1 MKDVFVRTLV
11 RTENRFRSIRTQFE
25 KHENLPDYNYPYKNL
40 VFKGGGIRGIAYVG
54 ALEILEK
61 YGILSQI
68 ERVAGTSAGAITA
81 TLVSLRISYKETLAK
96 LRSLDFSSIPQ
107 IRTSQ
112 TKSHELLSSLGL
124 RNGELVCTSRLI
136 NEYGWYS
143 SQYFY
148 DWLQDTIA
156 IYCDGNGRATFAEF
170 EERGFRELSIVATNL
185 SKRRPEVFSN
195 ATTPHVAVADAVRMS
210 MSIPFYFNA
219 LRFDGH
225 QFGDGDLYV
234 DGGMYNNFPIQIFDD
249 PIYALKNPWYLKG
262 INWQTLGCYLY
273 PEQTE
278 EKLRKETNSLRDYL
292 ELTVSNFFDA
302 FQAMSYEN
310 SSLDQRR
317 TIKINDCGISPVEFN
332 IPLDSPL
339 YFRLINSGRDAT
351 ENFLKDEFPKDLFV

>member
-1 MKDVFVRTLV
+1 M
-11 RTENRFRSIRTQFE
+11 
-25 KHENLPDYNYPYKNL
+25 
-40 VFKGGGIRGIAYVG
+40 
-54 ALEILEK
+54 
-61 YGILSQI
+61 
-68 ERVAGTSAGAITA
+68 
-81 TLVSLRISYKETLAK
+81 
-96 LRSLDFSSIPQ
+96 
-107 IRTSQ
+107 
-112 TKSHELLSSLGL
+112 
-124 RNGELVCTSRLI
+124 I

-156 IYCDGNGRATFAEF
+156 IYCDGNGKATFAEF
-170 EERGFRELSIVATNL
+170 QERGFRELSIVATNL
-185 SKRRPEVFSN
+185 SKRRPEVFSFS
-195 ATTPHVAVADAVRMS
+195 TTPHVAVADAVRMS

-225 QFGDGDLYV
+225 QFGEGDLYA

-249 PIYALKNPWYLKG
+249 PIYARKNPWFIKG

-278 EKLRKETNSLRDYL
+278 EKLKKETQSLRDYL
-292 ELTVSNFFDA
+292 ELTVGNFFDA

-332 IPLDSPL
+332 IPVDSPL
-339 YFRLINSGRDAT
+339 YFKLIKSGRETT
-351 ENFLKDEFPKDLFV
+351 EDFLKENFPKDIFA

>member
-1 MKDVFVRTLV
+1 MKDVFMRGLV
-11 RTENRFRSIRTQFE
+11 RTGNRFQSVKTQFG
-25 KHENLPDYNYPYKNL
+25 KSENIPAYTFPYKNL

-54 ALEILEK
+54 ALEVLEK
-61 YGILSQI
+61 YGILSEV

-81 TLVSLRISYKETLAK
+81 TLVSLRISFQETLEK
-96 LRSLDFSSIPQ
+96 LRTLDFTKIPQ
-107 IRTSQ
+107 IRTSN

-136 NEYGWYS
+136 NEFGWYS

-156 IYCDGNGRATFAEF
+156 IYCNGNGKASF
-170 EERGFRELSIVATNL
+170 EEFQARGFRELSIVATNL
-185 SKRRPEVFSN
+185 SKRRPEVFSFS
-195 ATTPHVAVADAVRMS
+195 TTPHVAVADAVRMS

-225 QFGDGDLYV
+225 QFGEGDLYA
-234 DGGMYNNFPIQIFDD
+234 DGGMYNNFPIQIYDD
-249 PIYALKNPWYLKG
+249 PIYARKNPWFVKG

-278 EKLRKETNSLRDYL
+278 EKLKKETQSLRDYL
-292 ELTVSNFFDA
+292 ELTVGNFFDA

-332 IPLDSPL
+332 ITVMTKWFIM
-339 YFRLINSGRDAT
+339 YQN
-351 ENFLKDEFPKDLFV
+351 EV